1 MTLKQKEKVL
11 ELINVLVQRMVN
23 GHEYLHF
30 RINEINNCGGYS
42 VDIYD
47 VALLHDDD
55 VIAIIAVCKMCCVQ
69 FRLYL
74 NEGIINLL

>member
-1 MTLKQKEKVL
+1 MTLLQRKRVL
-11 ELINVLVQRMVN
+11 RLIKDLVQREIN

-47 VALLHDDD
+47 IALLHDDD